1 MWWRRRILLQR
12 IGKILTA
19 PAHLSVNTF
28 AERNSNKHARI
39 LMARAA
45 KAAVIQSKNDVFYSR
60 LKNLKSYYNI
70 QEWEDDYK
78 RLVRQLMIR

>member
-1 MWWRRRILLQR
+1 
-12 IGKILTA
+12 
-19 PAHLSVNTF
+19 VNKF
-28 AERNSNKHARI
+28 AERNNNKHARI

-45 KAAVIQSKNDVFYSR
+45 KAAMIQSKNDVFYSR

-78 RLVRQLMIR
+78 RLVWQLANELCMSKGWCVCPCEV